1 MWTFN
6 DFPTELVAQK
16 FHFTV
21 TPEWLAHVRASS
33 VRLARGCSGSIV
45 SPNGLVM
52 TNHHCAHRCIEE
64 LSSGKQDLV
73 KAGFVAKTAREER
86 KCPNVEVNQLLE
98 ISDVTQR
105 INAATEKLSGGE
117 FFEAIKGEMSQIE
130 KECATSESIR
140 CDVVTLFGGGR
151 YNLYRYR
158 RFQDLRLV
166 FAPEFST
173 AFFGGDPDNF
183 MFPRYDLDVAFLR
196 IYENGEPARTD
207 DYFRW
212 SAAGA
217 AEGEL
222 AFISGNPGK
231 TSRLSTIAELKY
243 QRDIA
248 LPEELLKQ
256 ARWRGLL
263 AEFQVLGSEQ
273 ERISTARLFSV
284 ENGFKSMEG
293 RREAL
298 VDEEFF
304 AQKVAEERDLRGKI
318 DADPQKKALYGTAW
332 DELAAATERLK
343 RIRKPL
349 AYLERGQA
357 FSARLFDVARQLVR
371 AADELP
377 KPNRQRLREFA
388 ESNLPVMR
396 QALFS
401 PAPIHRQLEVTTLAH
416 SLSEMREQLG
426 PDHPAVKAILG
437 RNSPRELAEALVKGT
452 KLDDVE
458 QRRLLYR
465 GGKSAVAA
473 SGDPMIRFALRI
485 DPYAREFRKHYEDEV
500 ESVIQKNSE
509 RIARARFAVYGSKTY
524 PDATFSPRLSF
535 GRVRGWGEDGSPVP
549 PITTFGGAFERDT
562 GQPPFALPRS
572 WLAARSRLD
581 LSTPLNFC
589 TDHEVVGGNSGSP
602 MINRNLEIVGLIFDG
617 NIHSLGSTY
626 GFPPNARAVAVHSRA
641 IIEGLE
647 KIYGATRIAQELH
660 PVSRTSLK

>member
-16 FHFTV
+16 YHFTA
-21 TPEWLAHVRASS
+21 TPEWLAHARASS

-45 SPNGLVM
+45 SPNGLVL
-52 TNHHCAHRCIEE
+52 TNHHCAHGCIEA
-64 LSSGKQDLV
+64 LSSGKKDLI
-73 KAGFVAKTAREER
+73 KDGFVAKTASEER

-105 INAATEKLSGGE
+105 INAATEKLSGAE

-151 YNLYRYR
+151 YDLYRYR
-158 RFQDLRLV
+158 RFQDIRLV
-166 FAPEFST
+166 FAPEFAT

-183 MFPRYDLDVAFLR
+183 MFPRYDFDVSFLR
-196 IYENGEPARTD
+196 IYENGEPAHTN

-212 SAAGA
+212 SVAGA

-231 TSRLSTIAELKY
+231 TDRLSTIAELKY

-263 AEFQVLGSEQ
+263 GEFQMLGREQ
-273 ERISTARLFSV
+273 ERISTARLFFV
-284 ENGFKSMEG
+284 ENSFKGNEG

-298 VDEEFF
+298 IDEAFF
-304 AQKVAEERDLRGKI
+304 AQKVAEEQKLRGKI

-332 DELAAATERLK
+332 DEVAAATERLK
-343 RIRKPL
+343 RMRKPL

-357 FSARLFDVARQLVR
+357 FSSRLFEIARRLVR

-377 KPNRQRLREFA
+377 KPNRQRLREYA
-388 ESNLPVMR
+388 ESSLPVMQ

-401 PAPIHRQLEVTTLAH
+401 PAPIYRQMEVTSLAH
-416 SLSEMREQLG
+416 SLSEMREQLT

-437 RNSPRELAEALVKGT
+437 KKSPRELAEALVKGT
-452 KLDDVE
+452 KLDDLE

-473 SGDPMIRFALRI
+473 SRDPMIRFALQV
-485 DPYAREFRKHYEDEV
+485 DPAAREVRKRYEEQV
-500 ESVIQKNSE
+500 ESVIRKNGE
-509 RIARARFAVYGSKTY
+509 QIARARFAIYGSKTY

-535 GRVRGWGEDGSPVP
+535 GRVRGWAEEGSPVQ
-549 PITTFGGAFERDT
+549 PISTFAGAFERDT

-581 LSTPLNFC
+581 LSIPLNFC

-617 NIHSLGSTY
+617 NIHSLGSTF
-626 GFPPNARAVAVHSRA
+626 GFPPNARAVAVHSRG

-647 KIYGATRIAQELH
+647 KIYGATRIVQELR
-660 PVSRTSLK
+660 PISRTSLK